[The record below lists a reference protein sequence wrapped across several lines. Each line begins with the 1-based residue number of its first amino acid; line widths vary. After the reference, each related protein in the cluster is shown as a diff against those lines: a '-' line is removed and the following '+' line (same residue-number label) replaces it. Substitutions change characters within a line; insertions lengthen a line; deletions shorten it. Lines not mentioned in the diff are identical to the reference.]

1 MAILPACMQIFIS
14 NLFIELRQPAET
26 NIPNSITL
34 KAKQEARVKL
44 KAVGSWLAFVYR
56 LQ

>member
-44 KAVGSWLAFVYR
+44 KTAGSWLAFVYR
-56 LQ
+56 L